1 MPSTAEISEQVASE
15 TERRNRLAVPAFGGG
30 FLYLISAIIIAST
43 TNSAPTVGLLQGL
56 APALSGVANPAV
68 SPRTAGVK
76 FISSHA
82 FSLIAGGVLA
92 AISLAILTLIL
103 LLLAS
108 ATSFRRPQSWRMMRP
123 LLIIGG
129 VGLITTSVG
138 HQLVSAIE
146 THKFAVGHDHT
157 NHAVEQA
164 LLTSPA
170 NAVVGYIELVAGL
183 SLVAGMIATSINS
196 MRVGLLPRWMGM
208 LGVFTSLL
216 IFLPDIGAE
225 LQVIPAFW
233 IVMMGILLVGRW
245 PKPTGDPPAW
255 AAGVAVPWPPRGGAQ
270 ASGARAVAAAGGA
283 GTVPVPVVPAQA
295 GTSRKR
301 RRKRG

>member
-1 MPSTAEISEQVASE
+1 MPSTAEISEQVARE

-43 TNSAPTVGLLQGL
+43 TNAAPTVGLLQGL

-68 SPRTAGVK
+68 SPRTPGVK

-82 FSLIAGGVLA
+82 FALIAGGVLS
-92 AISLAILTLIL
+92 AISLAVLTLIL

-108 ATSFRRPQSWRMMRP
+108 ATSFRRPQSWRGMRMF
-123 LLIIGG
+123 LIIGG
-129 VGLITTSVG
+129 VGLILTSVG
-138 HQLVSAIE
+138 HQVVSAIE

-164 LLTSPA
+164 LLTSTA
-170 NAVVGYIELVAGL
+170 NAVVGYIELLAGL
-183 SLVAGMIATSINS
+183 ALVAGMIATSVNAL
-196 MRVGLLPRWMGM
+196 RVGLLPRWMGM

-255 AAGVAVPWPPRGGAQ
+255 AAGVAMPWPPRGGAK
-270 ASGARAVAAAGGA
+270 AGGAQAVAAVSGA
-283 GTVPVPVVPAQA
+283 GTVPAPVLPTS
-295 GTSRKR
+295 GGSSRKR

>member
-1 MPSTAEISEQVASE
+1 MPSTAEISEHVAGE

-56 APALSGVANPAV
+56 GPALSGVANPPV

-76 FISSHA
+76 FISHHA
-82 FSLIAGGVLA
+82 FALIAGGVLS
-92 AISLAILTLIL
+92 AISLTILTLIL
-103 LLLAS
+103 LFLSS
-108 ATSFRRPQSWRMMRP
+108 AISFRRPQSWRFARP

-129 VGLITTSVG
+129 TGLILTSVG
-138 HQLVSAIE
+138 HQVVSAIE

-170 NAVVGYIELVAGL
+170 NAVVGYIELLAGL
-183 SLVAGMIATSINS
+183 SLVAGMVATSINAL
-196 MRVGLLPRWMGM
+196 RVGLLPRWMGM
-208 LGVFTSLL
+208 LGIFTSLL

-233 IVMMGILLVGRW
+233 IVMMGILLLGRW

-255 AAGVAVPWPPRGGAQ
+255 VAGVAVPWPARGGGRA
-270 ASGARAVAAAGGA
+270 GATAAAVAGGV
-283 GTVPVPVVPAQA
+283 GSVPAPVMPA
-295 GTSRKR
+295 PRATSRKR
-301 RRKRG
+301 RRKRGD